1 MHTVKVYVIHMT
13 TVNMSRHVNKM
24 ESHKKLKWLYQEF
37 IISRE
42 GECLTAYT
50 CFKCTVISTKS
61 TPPGGD

>member
-1 MHTVKVYVIHMT
+1 M
-13 TVNMSRHVNKM
+13 NRHVNKM
-24 ESHKKLKWLYQEF
+24 ESHKKLIWLYQEF

-50 CFKCTVISTKS
+50 CLKCTALSTKS